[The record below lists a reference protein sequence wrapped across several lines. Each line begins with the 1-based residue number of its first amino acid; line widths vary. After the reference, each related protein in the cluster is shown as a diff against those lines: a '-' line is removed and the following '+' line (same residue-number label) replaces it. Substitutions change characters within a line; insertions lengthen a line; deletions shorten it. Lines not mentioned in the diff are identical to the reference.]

1 MGAYLSEPKTE
12 KISEDD
18 ENEFVKYGASS
29 MQGWRTSQEDAHI
42 GLLDFDEKSSVFAVF
57 DGHGGGEV
65 AKYCAR
71 HLPNFLKNIKHYKEG
86 NLHKALEEAFIE
98 FDSLLITP
106 DIVEEL
112 KSLAGDDYIKSD
124 EDEEDEH
131 EASLLA
137 EEAKLPLEALIAR
150 YSGRENDPN
159 EVVKRDHIP
168 PHVRLEISA
177 SKKNKPISPFLRA
190 KQGPSTSTANEDTKD
205 TSSLCSSSS
214 TTNESEAVNRFE
226 PCSSSSSTSG
236 SSSSSHPLPNGKL
249 SERGSSVD
257 PEAKPS
263 FHKKQQSDVGDSVS
277 SSVNE
282 VIEDKNDICK
292 VSSTKSESTPSS
304 AACDNTVST
313 AASTSVDEPSSSS
326 KGKGKKKKIV
336 TPENV
341 KSDST
346 TRSGRPG
353 RLDYK
358 ALLMK
363 QVNKIFESAT
373 GNARAG
379 VKTGGDGEED
389 SDYDS
394 SDMEYG
400 EENDIDDDDDDD
412 EDDDEEDDDEDD
424 DDDDDEDGDSFEAST
439 TDFEIPGKDSGCT
452 AVFALLK
459 GNRLYVAN
467 AGDSRCVVSRRGK
480 ALDMSLDHKPED
492 TIEKKRIE
500 AAGGIVNSDGRVNG
514 GLNLSRAIGDHAY
527 KNNSELSLKEQMI
540 TAFPDI
546 RTAIIKPER
555 DEFMVLACD
564 GIWNSMSSQE
574 VVDFVRE
581 RLDDNL
587 SLSSICEKLFDHC
600 LSPDTEGDGTG
611 CDNMTCII
619 VKFTNVKPTDSQKEL
634 SDSDDEE
641 IPKPNEEKP
650 CPSQSDSKKQS
661 APESQEGSSAEPSSK
676 RQKTDL

>member
-1 MGAYLSEPKTE
+1 M
-12 KISEDD
+12 
-18 ENEFVKYGASS
+18 
-29 MQGWRTSQEDAHI
+29 
-42 GLLDFDEKSSVFAVF
+42 
-57 DGHGGGEV
+57 

-249 SERGSSVD
+249 SESGSSVD

-292 VSSTKSESTPSS
+292 VSSTKSESSKCSSNLVSESNEVASGEPSTGEVESNKLANGETGTSGEKEACVSTSSEAAPAIIKSSEQLTSSSSSPAPSS

-346 TRSGRPG
+346 TRPGRPG

-412 EDDDEEDDDEDD
+412 EDDDDEDDDEDD

-564 GIWNSMSSQE
+564 GIW
-574 VVDFVRE
+574 
-581 RLDDNL
+581 
-587 SLSSICEKLFDHC
+587 
-600 LSPDTEGDGTG
+600 
-611 CDNMTCII
+611 
-619 VKFTNVKPTDSQKEL
+619 
-634 SDSDDEE
+634 
-641 IPKPNEEKP
+641 
-650 CPSQSDSKKQS
+650 
-661 APESQEGSSAEPSSK
+661 
-676 RQKTDL
+676 